1 MGDWSTLWS
10 NCQPTIRGSWFW
22 IWTNLQNFIWKYF
35 KQHAVCSYNQKLHSL
50 HLLEFFYNDF
60 KFVGLVKVVGA
71 LQTHLLCIAP
81 CYVLWKVWNFYSFP
95 ILEWWWS
102 LSLVG
107 SFYDFHYK
115 KKGWFAT
122 GLVTGFLS

>member
-1 MGDWSTLWS
+1 MS
-10 NCQPTIRGSWFW
+10 NMHYNWWETGQLLEAIVNPPLEVLDFGYGQIYKTSFG
-22 IWTNLQNFIWKYF
+22 N

-81 CYVLWKVWNFYSFP
+81 CY
-95 ILEWWWS
+95 IL
-102 LSLVG
+102 
-107 SFYDFHYK
+107 
-115 KKGWFAT
+115 
-122 GLVTGFLS
+122 

>member
-1 MGDWSTLWS
+1 
-10 NCQPTIRGSWFW
+10 
-22 IWTNLQNFIWKYF
+22 
-35 KQHAVCSYNQKLHSL
+35 L